1 MTLDNKDAEHVSL
14 LKCDAK
20 GRVRRSRAQ
29 REEILAEFD
38 RSGLS
43 ALAFAKLI
51 GVHYQTLL
59 GWKKARAKRS
69 LAPLEPASPLK
80 FLEAAIQETSPLSP
94 ALALNVSLPG
104 GVQIQLHHASQV
116 DLAAQLI
123 QSLR

>member
-1 MTLDNKDAEHVSL
+1 MTLDNKDAEQVSL

-43 ALAFAKLI
+43 VPAFAKLI
-51 GVHYQTLL
+51 GIHYQTLV
-59 GWKKARAKRS
+59 GWKKARAKQS
-69 LAPLEPASPLK
+69 LAPLEPASPVK
-80 FLEAAIQETSPLSP
+80 FLEAAIQETSLLSP
-94 ALALNVSLPG
+94 ALGLNVSLPG